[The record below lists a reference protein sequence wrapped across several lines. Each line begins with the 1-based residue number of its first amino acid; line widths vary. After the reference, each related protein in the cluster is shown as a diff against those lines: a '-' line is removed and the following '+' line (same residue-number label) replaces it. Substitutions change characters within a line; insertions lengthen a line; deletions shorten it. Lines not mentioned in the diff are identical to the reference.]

1 MCEQVYGLL
10 LRDIGGGP
18 PHDPLGKTHFLA
30 RKTLTFGVT
39 VPQINSPRLVPRPHY
54 SARPIRF
61 EDTKA
66 KCIDRESLGTRRR
79 GTKQGRSL
87 YQPTSRRKQPIL
99 LDRGHHWFPPKYQ
112 WQRREMSGC
121 LFFFRVVLQHLEIWL
136 PTRKLSP
143 KNEAFPHLTELRFTV
158 NQVFFLSV

>member
-10 LRDIGGGP
+10 LRDIGGGAP
-18 PHDPLGKTHFLA
+18 TRSARENSLLIA

-61 EDTKA
+61 EDTQA
-66 KCIDRESLGTRRR
+66 KCIDRESLGTRRT

-87 YQPTSRRKQPIL
+87 YQPEKTADITRSR
-99 LDRGHHWFPPKYQ
+99 PPLVSPEIPVVAS
-112 WQRREMSGC
+112 RNVG
-121 LFFFRVVLQHLEIWL
+121 LF
-136 PTRKLSP
+136 
-143 KNEAFPHLTELRFTV
+143 
-158 NQVFFLSV
+158 VFFSG

>member
-1 MCEQVYGLL
+1 MGAFSGILVV
-10 LRDIGGGP
+10 GP

-61 EDTKA
+61 EDTQA
-66 KCIDRESLGTRRR
+66 KCIDRESLGTRRT

-87 YQPTSRRKQPIL
+87 YQPEKTADITRSR
-99 LDRGHHWFPPKYQ
+99 PPLVSPEIPVVAS
-112 WQRREMSGC
+112 RNVG
-121 LFFFRVVLQHLEIWL
+121 LF
-136 PTRKLSP
+136 
-143 KNEAFPHLTELRFTV
+143 
-158 NQVFFLSV
+158 VFFSG

>member
-61 EDTKA
+61 EDTQA
-66 KCIDRESLGTRRR
+66 KCIDRESLGTRRT

-87 YQPTSRRKQPIL
+87 YQPEKTADITRSR
-99 LDRGHHWFPPKYQ
+99 PPLVSPEIPVVAS
-112 WQRREMSGC
+112 RNVGC
-121 LFFFRVVLQHLEIWL
+121 LFFFQGSFAASRNLVADKE
-136 PTRKLSP
+136 
-143 KNEAFPHLTELRFTV
+143 TV
-158 NQVFFLSV
+158 T

>member
-1 MCEQVYGLL
+1 MGSFSGILVV
-10 LRDIGGGP
+10 GP

-30 RKTLTFGVT
+30 RKNPNVWGDCPANQLA
-39 VPQINSPRLVPRPHY
+39 SPSPRPHY

-61 EDTKA
+61 EDTQA
-66 KCIDRESLGTRRR
+66 KCIDRESLATRRT

-87 YQPTSRRKQPIL
+87 YQPEKTADITRSR
-99 LDRGHHWFPPKYQ
+99 PPLVSSEIPVVAS
-112 WQRREMSGC
+112 RNVGC

-158 NQVFFLSV
+158 NQVFFLSVQH